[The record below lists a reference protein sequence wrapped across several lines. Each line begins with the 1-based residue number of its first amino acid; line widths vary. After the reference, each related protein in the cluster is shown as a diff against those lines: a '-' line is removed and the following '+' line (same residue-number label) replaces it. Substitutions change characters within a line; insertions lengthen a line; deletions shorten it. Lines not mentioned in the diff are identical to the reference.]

1 MKFLTTILA
10 IVLSLS
16 LTAKENAFTGYIIN
30 KKGQRIEGKIKTRN
44 VTVDQMK
51 ITFIEKQTKIVYKPA
66 DLIGYGYEHKGENEF
81 GEDTYVWRHYKS
93 KTAQSYAPRFY
104 ASKEVFMEIMEEGE
118 VVLYDYYVEVPGDIE
133 NPYKRFFY
141 MEKNGSDELIEI
153 SQENYVEITSIY
165 LENHSDLSDKIGTVN
180 HRFRHL
186 WKIVRLYNSW
196 SEIQEVNT
204 RMADMTEETIES
216 EHSEIKPF

>member
-1 MKFLTTILA
+1 MRLLTLIFTLLI
-10 IVLSLS
+10 SLS
-16 LTAKENAFTGYIIN
+16 LTAKENTFNGYIIN
-30 KKGQRIEGKIKTRN
+30 KKGQRIDGKIKTRN

-51 ITFIEKQTKIVYKPA
+51 ITFLQGKTKIVYKPT
-66 DLIGYGYEHKGENEF
+66 DLIGYGYEFKGENEF

-118 VVLYDYYVEVPGDIE
+118 ITLYDYYVEVPGDIE

-141 MEKNGSDELIEI
+141 MEKTGSEDLIEI
-153 SQENYVEITSIY
+153 SEDNYIETTATY
-165 LENHSDLSDKIGTVN
+165 LESHTELSEKIGSVN

-186 WKIVRLYNSW
+186 WKVVRLYNSW
-196 SEIQEVNT
+196 SELQDINT
-204 RMADMTEETIES
+204 RMADIEETTDAEYS
-216 EHSEIKPF
+216 EAKPF